1 MPKTDKRVDAYVEN
15 AADFARPILER
26 LRAIVHEGCPDCEE
40 TLKWGHPSF
49 TYRGIMCGM
58 IAFKERCALHFWKSA
73 ILSPKGENDP
83 EWQALLYQMKKVSDV
98 PPKKTLLPLI
108 KKAMELNETGTKI
121 PKAAPRPKK
130 ELPMPEAFMSAIQK
144 NKRALA
150 AFDKFP
156 PSHKREY
163 IEWITDAKTDPTRD
177 RRIAQAVEWMA
188 EGKPRNWKYM

>member
-1 MPKTDKRVDAYVEN
+1 MPKTDKRVDAYVAN

-49 TYRGIMCGM
+49 MYNGILCGM
-58 IAFKERCALHFWKSA
+58 IAFKERCALHFWKSSL
-73 ILSPKGENDP
+73 LSPNGENDP
-83 EWQALLYQMKKVSDV
+83 EWQALLYQMKTVSDI

-108 KKAMELNETGTKI
+108 KKAMEQNETGAKV
-121 PKAAPRPKK
+121 PKAPPKAKK
-130 ELPMPEAFMSAIQK
+130 ELLMPDVFMSAIKK
-144 NKRALA
+144 NKKALA
-150 AFDKFP
+150 AFDKFS

-163 IEWITDAKTDPTRD
+163 VEWITDAKAEATRD

>member
-1 MPKTDKRVDAYVEN
+1 MPTTDKRVDAYIEN

-26 LRAIVHEGCPDCEE
+26 LRAVVHEGCPDCEE

-49 TYRGIMCGM
+49 VYHGILCGM

-73 ILSPKGENDP
+73 LLSPNGENDP
-83 EWQALLYQMKKVSDV
+83 EWQALLYQMKTVSDI

-108 KKAMELNETGTKI
+108 KRAMELNETGAKL
-121 PKAAPRPKK
+121 PKRQAK
-130 ELPMPEAFMSAIQK
+130 EKRELAMPEAFLAAMKK
-144 NKRALA
+144 NKQALA
-150 AFDKFP
+150 AFEKFS

-163 IEWITDAKTDPTRD
+163 IEWIADAKAEATRD